1 MTRSRF
7 HKFFVGSD
15 VLLIPRLTPHRSSR
29 VCLLSAALLSTEPLP
44 VALPGNCTI
53 LAASMKSQGVAGLR
67 VLVPRPGRISL
78 THGVQSIAGFAPLGW
93 QAQAKRGLAIVVR
106 DSRSSGFENWEL
118 LVGDCVSLLSFCLY
132 KQIAALVMMPT
143 FPGWTAPLHFNLLR
157 LEEFASFSLTLI
169 GTWVASSL
177 LLGNYEILSTATVP
191 TALARTSLTWLLA
204 MPIAAAQLV
213 LLTAAENHS
222 LVGVEGFADVLPL
235 AASGPGEPIVSASGV
250 LGTMIIW
257 RSFYTIYLD
266 YGNFQTMA
274 GARMDRDKAAA
285 YFLQAVGV
293 MAVLGVLSSAGLEF
307 LGSVLEN
314 GGQIVI

>member
-1 MTRSRF
+1 
-7 HKFFVGSD
+7 
-15 VLLIPRLTPHRSSR
+15 
-29 VCLLSAALLSTEPLP
+29 
-44 VALPGNCTI
+44 
-53 LAASMKSQGVAGLR
+53 
-67 VLVPRPGRISL
+67 
-78 THGVQSIAGFAPLGW
+78 
-93 QAQAKRGLAIVVR
+93 
-106 DSRSSGFENWEL
+106 
-118 LVGDCVSLLSFCLY
+118 
-132 KQIAALVMMPT
+132 
-143 FPGWTAPLHFNLLR
+143 
-157 LEEFASFSLTLI
+157 
-169 GTWVASSL
+169 
-177 LLGNYEILSTATVP
+177 
-191 TALARTSLTWLLA
+191 